1 MKLKTLTTLI
11 GVLFCGHLSY
21 AEDIWTDVENVDGHH
36 YAVIARQTSM
46 TWFEAKDYANTLK
59 YLTEDGY
66 ILYGQLA
73 SITTPN
79 LFSYVEDH
87 LEPWQ
92 NAWLGGYY
100 DDTLGQWIWLNGE
113 AMDLTWGWMNPIYWP
128 SYPEPDHYVED
139 QKYLNFEWGQCPT
152 CWDHGFWSYHVDV
165 PNNTKFVVEF
175 EPRQTFTPP
184 FDYTLQTFAAGVLY
198 SGSQIVDLDNDGTN
212 ELILGQR
219 YWRGSGNVEVWKY
232 VASTDTLLRQAVIS
246 LPREPHDLEAADF
259 DGDGLKEIVVAGR
272 GWGPYYIDQTA
283 SGWSPAV
290 ALSPQAYSWQIEV
303 ADFDND
309 GAMDFFQGVDG
320 GTTGRLFYGN
330 GNGGFTMVGIPS
342 GLSRGL
348 GFTVIDVNSDGL
360 LDLIGMQDVGQ
371 SYLAVYLNQASR
383 AWTAPQYFGPLPGP
397 VDPHGSPSAGDFD
410 GDGDVDVVTL
420 NYLSATNTSDVVIF
434 NGGANLTWTARI
446 LETFPGRWVVPITGD
461 LNDDGYL
468 DIAIGGGASSEDLLL
483 YLGDGSGG
491 FQRQTIDLDHG
502 AGGLNTLI
510 LGDIDDDGVTDIF
523 AARGI
528 LNSPI
533 PSADGFEVLFG
544 MIPDTDGDGV
554 PDDADNCPLQA
565 NPSQEDSDFDSVGDV
580 CDAVT
585 YLFEGFFKPIDNEGV
600 NQPKAGRSISI
611 KWYLTDLEGIPITD
625 PSSFRSLTSVASE
638 LIPGNPIDEI
648 EEQASGDSGVQNLGN
663 GYWLF
668 SWKTPKSYAGTS
680 RIISLNLADQEG
692 IVSTRQAVFQFR

>member
-283 SGWSPAV
+283 GGWSPAV

-330 GNGGFTMVGIPS
+330 GNGDFTMVGIPS

-446 LETFPGRWVVPITGD
+446 LETLPGRWVVPITGD

>member
-283 SGWSPAV
+283 GGWSPAV

-446 LETFPGRWVVPITGD
+446 LETLPGRWVVPITGD

>member
-283 SGWSPAV
+283 GGWSPAV

-446 LETFPGRWVVPITGD
+446 LETLPGRWVVPITGD

-585 YLFEGFFKPIDNEGV
+585 YLFEGFFKPIDNEGG